1 MRKGYEIVLG
11 KIILSWR
18 TSRAMSL
25 RQGYSW
31 IVKENHGADCSS
43 ADYAQQ
49 RRYVEVLR
57 SAVKVGE

>member
-1 MRKGYEIVLG
+1 MRKGYEIALG

-18 TSRAMSL
+18 TPRAMSL
-25 RQGYSW
+25 RQGHAW

-43 ADYAQQ
+43 ADYTQQ
-49 RRYVEVLR
+49 RRSMEVLR